1 MQFLDKELAEM
12 QTHLWHNQRSTDDQN
27 DSDEKVDLPPLQQSI
42 AQDDVE
48 HAVTKIS
55 SQWNDVEQIITNG

>member
-1 MQFLDKELAEM
+1 MHFFDKDLAEM

-27 DSDEKVDLPPLQQSI
+27 DSDEKVDFPPLQQSI

-55 SQWNDVEQIITNG
+55 SQRNDVEQIITNG